1 MYAAFDPTLEVRGMF
16 LDMSRALTKVLHEG
30 LIYKLRQVGISLEAL
45 ALISSFLNN
54 RLQRITLN
62 GQSSNWLPV
71 KADIP
76 IFSLIFFSVY
86 Q

>member
-1 MYAAFDPTLEVRGMF
+1 
-16 LDMSRALTKVLHEG
+16 MSRALTKVLREG
-30 LIYKLRQVGISLEAL
+30 LIYKLRQVGISVEAL

-62 GQSSNWLPV
+62 GQLSNWLPV
-71 KADIP
+71 ETDIP

>member
-1 MYAAFDPTLEVRGMF
+1 
-16 LDMSRALTKVLHEG
+16 MSRALTKVLHKG
-30 LIYKLRQVGISLEAL
+30 LIYKIRQVGISLEAL

-62 GQSSNWLPV
+62 GQLSNWLPV
-71 KADIP
+71 ETDIP
-76 IFSLIFFSVY
+76 TFSLIFFSVY